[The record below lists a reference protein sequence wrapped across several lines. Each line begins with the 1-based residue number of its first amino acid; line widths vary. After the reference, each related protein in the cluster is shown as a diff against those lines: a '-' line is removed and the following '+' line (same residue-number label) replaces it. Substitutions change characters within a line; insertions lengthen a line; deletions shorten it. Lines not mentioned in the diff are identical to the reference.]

1 MRVKTAT
8 VLYQE
13 IIVSVIIPKNVCV
26 CVCVCVCTIQAYM
39 TNDLQILT
47 WRDGFEFPRWLRR
60 LINKVP

>member
-26 CVCVCVCTIQAYM
+26 CVCVCVCVYYTGIYDQWFADSYM
-39 TNDLQILT
+39 EGWFWVPT
-47 WRDGFEFPRWLRR
+47 
-60 LINKVP
+60 LIEETD